1 MENSK
6 GQNRSGQQ
14 DQNSDVQR
22 ERLSNGDSLGGQQ
35 NTSGGTKN
43 ASGGTTDTG
52 RNLQGGS
59 SGRSSS
65 GISTKRSV
73 SGSDFDGQ
81 VSPE

>member
-6 GQNRSGQQ
+6 GQNKSGQQ
-14 DQNSDVQR
+14 DPNTDLQR
-22 ERLSNGDSLGGQQ
+22 ERLSNGDNLGGQQ
-35 NTSGGTKN
+35 NTGSGMRNT
-43 ASGGTTDTG
+43 SGGTTDVG
-52 RNLQGGS
+52 RNTQGGAG
-59 SGRSSS
+59 GRSSS